1 MLHEEEMVLRRIEED
16 TTTSRRAFV
25 GGAAG
30 VAAAAALV
38 TRASEAKGH
47 HTKADGA
54 AGTADLAAK
63 APAGFIPFS
72 APGLIAKVKKADC
85 LMPNG
90 YYPKEDAARA
100 MLERAMKELTGK
112 ATLVDATRLFVH
124 PEDKVCVKV
133 NGIAT
138 KNMGTNKEL
147 VLPFL
152 EAMIAAG
159 VNPENIT
166 VLEQYGSFLAGTRI
180 DAKNVP
186 NGVKV
191 VVHGNGNADM
201 DSRLIPGTGVSTKF
215 CRSLVEATAVINFSL
230 IKDHSICG
238 YTGCLKNMTHGTMIN
253 PHDYHSHHASPQI
266 ALLYAQDVIRS
277 RVRLNIT
284 DGFKIMADGGP
295 LWKKPEFVV
304 PHEAVYV
311 TTDPVAMDAFG
322 WDLVEEARK
331 KFSLK
336 TLTDAGRIPAYIRA
350 AADLGLGID
359 DRKQIRLREV
369 TI

>member
-1 MLHEEEMVLRRIEED
+1 MSPEEELVWRRIEED
-16 TTTSRRAFV
+16 TETSRRAFV
-25 GGAAG
+25 GGVAG
-30 VAAAAALV
+30 AAAVAALV
-38 TRASEAKGH
+38 APGAFAKGH
-47 HTKADGA
+47 HGGA
-54 AGTADLAAK
+54 ESAGPDLSAK
-63 APAGFIPFS
+63 PPAGFVPFS

-112 ATLVDATRLFVH
+112 DKLADAARLFVH

-138 KNMGTNKEL
+138 KNMSTNKEL
-147 VLPFL
+147 VLPFI

-159 VNPENIT
+159 VSPENIT
-166 VLEQYGSFLAGTRI
+166 VLEQWGSFLAGTRI
-180 DAKNVP
+180 TDKNLP
-186 NGVKV
+186 AGVKIA
-191 VVHGNGNADM
+191 VHNNESDM
-201 DSRLIPGTGVSTKF
+201 ASRLIPGTGVRTKF
-215 CRSLVEATAVINFSL
+215 CRPLLDASAVINFSL

-238 YTGCLKNMTHGTMIN
+238 YTGCLKNMTHGTIVN
-253 PHDYHSHHASPQI
+253 PSAYHRHHAAPQI

-284 DGFKIMADGGP
+284 DGFKLMADGGP
-295 LWKKPEFVV
+295 LWKKPEFVI
-304 PHEAVYV
+304 PHESVYV
-311 TTDPVAMDAFG
+311 TTDPVAMDAIG

-331 KFSLK
+331 KFALK
-336 TLTDAGRIPAYIRA
+336 TLTEARRIPAYIRA
-350 AADLGLGID
+350 AADLGLGIE
-359 DRKQIRLREV
+359 DRKQIRLREA